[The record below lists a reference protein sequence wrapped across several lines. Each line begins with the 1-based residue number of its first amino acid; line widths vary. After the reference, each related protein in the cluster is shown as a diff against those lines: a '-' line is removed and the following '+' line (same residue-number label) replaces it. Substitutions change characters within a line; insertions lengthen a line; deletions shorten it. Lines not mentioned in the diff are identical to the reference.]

1 MTRCSWAES
10 SEVMLAYHD
19 DEWGM
24 PTADDRLLFEKICL
38 EGFQSGLSW
47 STILTKRDAFRRV
60 FADFDVERVAAFG
73 DAEIAELVTD
83 PSIIRHAGKIRST
96 INNARRCRELIA
108 AEGSLAIFIWRYEPR
123 SRLEVGATRCPE
135 SEALARDLKKRGW
148 TFVGPTTMYAMMQS
162 LGMVNDHEPDCPT
175 RTIVDTARARFAR
188 PG

>member
-10 SEVMLAYHD
+10 SEVMRAYHD

-73 DAEIAELVTD
+73 DAE
-83 PSIIRHAGKIRST
+83 
-96 INNARRCRELIA
+96 
-108 AEGSLAIFIWRYEPR
+108 
-123 SRLEVGATRCPE
+123 
-135 SEALARDLKKRGW
+135 
-148 TFVGPTTMYAMMQS
+148 
-162 LGMVNDHEPDCPT
+162 
-175 RTIVDTARARFAR
+175 
-188 PG
+188 